1 MNYKK
6 HYDLLIERAKARKV
20 IDDYTEKH
28 HIIPRCLGGS
38 NKRSNL
44 VDLYPE
50 EHYTAHLLL
59 VKINPDNRKLVKAA
73 SMMCSGSNLVK
84 RSNNKLYGWLRR
96 KLAIAQSE
104 CQSGPGNSQ
113 HGTKWIHNK
122 ELKISKKISKDKEL
136 QPGWESGRIINWK
149 KALTPITYNACP
161 ECGKLKNSLN
171 KFCSH
176 SCSATN
182 GNNNR
187 ETIFDKYLDS
197 MIKDYKNGMSIYK
210 CLISR
215 KLCGTGVNHI
225 RLTQELKNR
234 GIV

>member
-6 HYDLLIERAKARKV
+6 HYELLIARAKARKV
-20 IDDYTEKH
+20 IDAYTEKH
-28 HIIPRCLGGS
+28 HIIPRCLGGN

-44 VDLYPE
+44 VELYPE

-59 VKINPDNRKLVKAA
+59 VKMNPDNRKLVKAA

-96 KLAIAQSE
+96 RLAIAQSE
-104 CQSGPGNSQ
+104 CQSGTGNSQ
-113 HGTKWIHNK
+113 FGTKWIHSK
-122 ELKISKKISKDKEL
+122 ELRISKKIPVSQNIPDNWEL
-136 QPGWESGRIINWK
+136 GRILNWDK
-149 KALTPITYNACP
+149 VLAPITYNNCP
-161 ECGKLKNSLN
+161 TCGKLKNSLN

-176 SCSATN
+176 SCSATH

-187 ETIFDKYLDS
+187 ETIFDKYLTN
-197 MIKDYKNGMSIYK
+197 MLEDYKNGMSIHK
-210 CLISR
+210 CLTSR
-215 KLCGTGVNHI
+215 NLCGTGINHI
-225 RLTQELKNR
+225 RLSTEIKNR